1 MTADKD
7 FSLKLKDYLLR
18 REVLLALVII
28 VLLTFLFIRSGT
40 PMLLTIFID
49 FAVFAIIT
57 MSLNL
62 ETGYAGVPQFGRVAA
77 VIAGAFAVGAIP
89 GRLMAWF
96 MGLPYGFEYAHD
108 TVNFRLVPQINELL
122 ASSWLLSIG
131 FLLFSVFVA
140 AISGAA
146 IGWLIS
152 RPAIRLKEAYL
163 GISLLAFGDFLM
175 WVGHNWKGMV
185 GGSVPIYVPDPFRIF
200 AVDRFTVTVMV
211 IFVTAFLV
219 YIYLNRLARS
229 PFGRNMRMIR
239 DNDVSA
245 AAAGIDVVKVRT
257 QALVIGSA
265 LAAIAGGLYVIYTGT
280 CTAFGFQKLTW
291 TFWPWAF
298 MMLGGIGSTIGVLL
312 GVFLLTILRTM
323 IVIFRSQWFGFL
335 LAVGID
341 PLWLEFTLLG
351 AVIIIVILFMP
362 HGLVPERIEPMLP
375 VDRVKKVIEKRQFA
389 SGEK

>member
-257 QALVIGSA
+257 QSLVIGSA

>member
-1 MTADKD
+1 MTTETGIK
-7 FSLKLKDYLLR
+7 SGLKEFITRKEVPVIVIILALLTYLLASR
-18 REVLLALVII
+18 GVPII
-28 VLLTFLFIRSGT
+28 LTV
-40 PMLLTIFID
+40 FID

-89 GRLMAWF
+89 GRVLAWF
-96 MGLPYGFEYAHD
+96 MDLPYGLEYASD
-108 TVNFRLVPQINELL
+108 TVNFRVVPEINALL

-131 FLLFSVFVA
+131 FLLFSLIIA
-140 AISGAA
+140 AISGAL

-175 WVGHNWKGMV
+175 WVGHNWSGMV
-185 GGSVPIYVPDPFRIF
+185 GGSVAIYVPDPFRIF
-200 AVDRFTVTVMV
+200 AVDRFTVIVLV
-211 IFVTAFLV
+211 IFVAAFMV
-219 YIYLNRLARS
+219 YIYMNRLARS
-229 PFGRNMRMIR
+229 PFGRSMRMIR
-239 DNDVSA
+239 DNDISA

-257 QALVIGSA
+257 QSLVIGSA
-265 LAAIAGGLYVIYTGT
+265 VAAIAGGLYVIYTGT
-280 CTAFGFQKLTW
+280 CAAFGFQKLTW

-298 MMLGGIGSTIGVLL
+298 MMLGGIGSTLGVLL

-323 IVIFRSQWFGFL
+323 IVIFRHQWFGFL
-335 LAVGID
+335 LEIGID

-351 AVIIIVILFMP
+351 AVIIGVILFMP
-362 HGLVPERIEPMLP
+362 HGLVPEKVEPMLP
-375 VDRVKKVIEKRQFA
+375 KSRVNKIIESRRLAK
-389 SGEK
+389 GE